1 MSVNSA
7 FAIIVDVD
15 SLPGSIKILVVLN
28 NRGEWMLPGGR
39 IDPGETSFYAAKRE
53 LQEESGLIL
62 NTVRRDSHAYG
73 LIETVYRG
81 TSKPPADFF
90 IGTSPFSTTPM
101 PRIFK
106 SRKPGETT
114 DWAFAVVNKKIS
126 HGKSAY
132 IEHKNGT
139 QIKGAQ
145 LRGGTR
151 EGLNIGYTKMSQMQS
166 AKSPKK
172 KKRKSKKKRKTKKK
186 RKKRSKRSKRGGRR
200 WSISLP

>member
-1 MSVNSA
+1 MSVNRA
-7 FAIIVDVD
+7 FAIIVDVN
-15 SLPGSIKILVVLN
+15 SLPENIKILVVLN
-28 NRGEWMLPGGR
+28 NRGEWMLPGGK
-39 IDPGETSFYAAKRE
+39 IDPGESSFQAAQRE
-53 LQEESGLIL
+53 LQEESGLRL
-62 NTVRRDSHAYG
+62 DTVGQESHAYG

-81 TSKPPADFF
+81 SLQPPADFF
-90 IGTSPFSTTPM
+90 IGTYPFSDAPM
-101 PRIFK
+101 PKIFK

-132 IEHKNGT
+132 IEDKNGT
-139 QIKGAQ
+139 QIKDAK

-172 KKRKSKKKRKTKKK
+172 KKRKSKKKKRKSKKKK
-186 RKKRSKRSKRGGRR
+186 RKSKKKKRKSKKKRRN
-200 WSISLP
+200 

>member
-15 SLPGSIKILVVLN
+15 SLPESIKILVVLN
-28 NRGEWMLPGGR
+28 NRGEWMLPGGG

-53 LQEESGLIL
+53 LQEESGLKL
-62 NTVRRDSHAYG
+62 NTVRRDSHTYG

-81 TSKPPADFF
+81 TSSPPADFF
-90 IGTSPFSTTPM
+90 IGTYPFSTVPM
-101 PRIFK
+101 PIIFK

-114 DWAFAVVNKKIS
+114 DWAFAVVNNYIKRGQS
-126 HGKSAY
+126 VY

-139 QIKGAQ
+139 QIIGAQ
-145 LRGGTR
+145 LRRGTR
-151 EGLNIGYTKMSQMQS
+151 EGLNIGHRKMTEMQS

-172 KKRKSKKKRKTKKK
+172 KKRKSKKRKSKKKK
-186 RKKRSKRSKRGGRR
+186 RKSKKKRRKSKKKRRN
-200 WSISLP
+200 

>member
-1 MSVNSA
+1 MSINRA

-15 SLPGSIKILVVLN
+15 SLPESIKILVVLN

-114 DWAFAVVNKKIS
+114 DWAFAVVNNYIKRGDS
-126 HGKSAY
+126 VY

-139 QIKGAQ
+139 QIIGAQ
-145 LRGGTR
+145 LRRGTR
-151 EGLNIGYTKMSQMQS
+151 EGLNIGHIQMTEMQS
-166 AKSPKK
+166 VKSPKK
-172 KKRKSKKKRKTKKK
+172 KKRKSKKRKSKKKKSKKKK
-186 RKKRSKRSKRGGRR
+186 RKSKKKRRN
-200 WSISLP
+200 